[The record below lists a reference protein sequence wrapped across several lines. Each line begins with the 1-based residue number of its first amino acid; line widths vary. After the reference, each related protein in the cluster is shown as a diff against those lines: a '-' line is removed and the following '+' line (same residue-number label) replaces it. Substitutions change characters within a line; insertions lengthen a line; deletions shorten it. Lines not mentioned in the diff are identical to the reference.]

1 MHCQSTYF
9 AKPSNKKVGYCF
21 HFFVMAK
28 KNFFIEEIN
37 KNLPQN
43 KLIVFFLVYVT
54 LFLLMLIAAILTQLC
69 ANIFSFCLSHDNQK
83 KNAVFYRHKKVQN
96 FFSTSCE
103 KFPTHHQHF
112 FVLCLLSKKRRA
124 IKYFMTTKKILFD
137 VFSKTYFLCKEKKNE
152 REKKGNCIFYFTQK
166 KLLFV

>member
-43 KLIVFFLVYVT
+43 KLIVFFFVYVT

-83 KNAVFYRHKKVQN
+83 KNAVFYRHKKLQN
-96 FFSTSCE
+96 FFSTSRE

-124 IKYFMTTKKILFD
+124 IKYFMTTKKDLIWCFQQNLFL
-137 VFSKTYFLCKEKKNE
+137 VQREEERE
-152 REKKGNCIFYFTQK
+152 REKR
-166 KLLFV
+166 